1 MAPGGPQG
9 QGVLQLYLTGRGH
22 GSLLLSAHVFVVRR
36 RLSFQTTDAFTVH
49 EQNGDT
55 SVGFAIGT
63 ASSQAGAFWPGS
75 GEGWEAESFLRIGP
89 HTRVWLKV
97 WLVS

>member
-1 MAPGGPQG
+1 MAID
-9 QGVLQLYLTGRGH
+9 
-22 GSLLLSAHVFVVRR
+22 LLLVSAQVFVVRR
-36 RLSFQTTDAFTVH
+36 RLSFQTTNAFRVH

-55 SVGFAIGT
+55 RVGFANGT
-63 ASSQAGAFWPGS
+63 ASSPTGAFWPGR

-89 HTRVWLKV
+89 LPRTRAWLKV